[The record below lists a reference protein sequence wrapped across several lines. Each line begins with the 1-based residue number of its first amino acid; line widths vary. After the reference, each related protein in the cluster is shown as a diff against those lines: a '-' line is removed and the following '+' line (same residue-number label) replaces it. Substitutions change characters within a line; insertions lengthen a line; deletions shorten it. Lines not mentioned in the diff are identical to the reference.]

1 MTSSL
6 SRRKFLLQIAAFQFT
21 AATGA
26 LARNSSPHDH
36 GIGGTGHSGRVGKGG
51 GEDHGIG
58 GTGIFGTI
66 QGFGSVIVND
76 VHVPYTDT
84 TPIFID
90 GRRVQASAMRVGQIA
105 RILLKGKAAQS
116 ISITSEVVGK
126 IDRLN
131 RSEMTILSQSIDL
144 REVGPAGLR
153 KGQVVA
159 VFGIRKPDGTI
170 VARRIESRAVSNV
183 FHVRGV
189 PSRVRGRVLI
199 GGLQLEDR
207 YARFVGK
214 QVLVRVKSTRN
225 GPFIADVAAEDVVPG
240 LRRGLVNVETYG
252 RRENARVRLG
262 VGIQTTVGMT
272 GVPRR
277 DAHMFVDLSIRGA
290 NRFGEPR
297 SGTERP
303 GNRPPPRSPDRGPP
317 DDWNGGPPPGF
328 PGDRGMPDR
337 PDGGPPG
344 DPPRG
349 PPPGANRPNRGR
361 PERP

>member
-1 MTSSL
+1 MTSL
-6 SRRKFLLQIAAFQFT
+6 SRRKFLLKIAAFQFA

-36 GIGGTGHSGRVGKGG
+36 GIGGTGHSGRAGKGG

-76 VHVPYTDT
+76 VHVPYTAA

-90 GRRVQASAMRVGQIA
+90 GRRVPASAMRIGQVA

-116 ISITSEVVGK
+116 ISITSEVVGR

-131 RSEMTILSQSIDL
+131 RSDMTILSQSIDL
-144 REVGPAGLR
+144 RDVGRAGLR

-170 VARRIESRAVSNV
+170 VARRIESRTSSNV

-189 PSRVRGRVLI
+189 PSRVQGRTYI
-199 GGLQLEDR
+199 GGLALGDR
-207 YARFVGK
+207 YASFAGK
-214 QVLVRVKSTRN
+214 QVLVRFRSTRS
-225 GPFIADVAAEDVVPG
+225 GPVIADVAAEDVVPG

-252 RRENARVRLG
+252 RRENAHVRLG
-262 VGIQTTVGMT
+262 VGIQTSVGMT
-272 GVPRR
+272 AVPKA

-290 NRFGEPR
+290 SRFGDPR
-297 SGTERP
+297 SGSARP
-303 GNRPPPRSPDRGPP
+303 GNRPPAPSLDRGPP
-317 DDWNGGPPPGF
+317 ADWNGGPPPGS
-328 PGDRGMPDR
+328 PGGPGMPGR
-337 PDGGPPG
+337 PDGPPPG
-344 DPPRG
+344 GPPRG

-361 PERP
+361 PDQP

>member
-6 SRRKFLLQIAAFQFT
+6 SRRTFLLQIAAFQFA

-36 GIGGTGHSGRVGKGG
+36 GIGGTGHSGRTGKGG

-76 VHVPYTDT
+76 VHVPYTAA

-90 GRRVQASAMRVGQIA
+90 GRRVPAGAMRVGQVA
-105 RILLKGKAAQS
+105 RILLKGKAARS
-116 ISITSEVVGK
+116 ISITSEVVGR
-126 IDRLN
+126 IDRLD
-131 RSEMTILSQSIDL
+131 RSEMTILSQSVDL
-144 REVGPAGLR
+144 REVGATGLR

-170 VARRIESRAVSNV
+170 VARRIESRAPGSA

-189 PSRVRGRVLI
+189 PSRVQGRTLI
-199 GGLQLEDR
+199 GDLPLGDR

-214 QVLVRVKSTRN
+214 QVLVRFKSTRN
-225 GPFIADVAAEDVVPG
+225 GPVIADVAAEDVVPG

-262 VGIQTTVGMT
+262 VGIQAPVGMT
-272 GVPRR
+272 AVPNR

-290 NRFGEPR
+290 SRFGGPR
-297 SGTERP
+297 SGSARP
-303 GNRPPPRSPDRGPP
+303 GNRPPPSSPDRGPP
-317 DDWNGGPPPGF
+317 ADWNGGPPPGF
-328 PGDRGMPDR
+328 PGDRGMPGR
-337 PDGGPPG
+337 PDGRPPG
-344 DPPRG
+344 GPPRG
-349 PPPGANRPNRGR
+349 RPPGANGPNQRRPDR
-361 PERP
+361 P